1 MATMTTAASDATTE
15 LAMMAGATVL
25 ASLTVPGRPERVA
38 EVRRLVRR
46 ALGDASPLAETAV
59 LLASELATNA
69 VLHSASG
76 QPGGSATVLITEIG
90 GGVRVEVAD
99 GGSGLCAPVVR
110 GDIYASEGHGLFL
123 VQSLADQWGYVR
135 DETGTTVW
143 FWLSYPAV

>member
-25 ASLTVPGRPERVA
+25 GSLTVPGHPEQVA
-38 EVRRLVRR
+38 GVRRFVRR
-46 ALGDASPLAETAV
+46 MVGDASPMAETAV

-76 QPGGSATVLITEIG
+76 QPGGSATVLIAEIG

-99 GGSGLCAPVVR
+99 EGSDHCAPVVR

-143 FWLSYPAV
+143 FWLSYPAA

>member
-1 MATMTTAASDATTE
+1 MATMTTAASDANTE

-38 EVRRLVRR
+38 EVRRFVRR
-46 ALGDASPLAETAV
+46 VVGDASPMVDTAV
-59 LLASELATNA
+59 LLVSELATNA
-69 VLHSASG
+69 VVHSASG

-99 GGSGLCAPVVR
+99 EGSDHCAPVVR

-143 FWLSYPAV
+143 FWLSYPAA

>member
-1 MATMTTAASDATTE
+1 MATMTTAASEATAE

-38 EVRRLVRR
+38 EVRRFVRR
-46 ALGDASPLAETAV
+46 VTGDASPMADTAV
-59 LLASELATNA
+59 LLASELVTNA

-76 QPGGSATVLITEIG
+76 RPGGSATILITEIG
-90 GGVRVEVAD
+90 GGLRVEVAD
-99 GGSGLCAPVVR
+99 EGSDQSAPVVR

-123 VQSLADQWGYVR
+123 VQSLAEQWGYVR

-143 FWLSYPAV
+143 FWLSYPAA

>member
-1 MATMTTAASDATTE
+1 MATVSTAASEATAE

-25 ASLTVPGRPERVA
+25 GSLTVPGHPGQVA

-46 ALGDASPLAETAV
+46 LVGDASPMADTAV
-59 LLASELATNA
+59 LLVSELATNA

-99 GGSGLCAPVVR
+99 AGSDHCAPVVR

-135 DETGTTVW
+135 DEAGTTVW
-143 FWLSYPAV
+143 FWLGYPAA

>member
-38 EVRRLVRR
+38 DVRRLVRR

-99 GGSGLCAPVVR
+99 GGSDLCAPVVR
-110 GDIYASEGHGLFL
+110 GDIYASQGHGLFL

-143 FWLSYPAV
+143 FWLSYPAA

>member
-38 EVRRLVRR
+38 DVRRLVRR

-99 GGSGLCAPVVR
+99 GGSDLCAPVVR

-143 FWLSYPAV
+143 FWLSYPAA

>member
-15 LAMMAGATVL
+15 LAMMAGAAVL

-38 EVRRLVRR
+38 EVRRLVRYVVG
-46 ALGDASPLAETAV
+46 AASPIADTAA
-59 LLASELATNA
+59 LLVSELATNA
-69 VLHSASG
+69 VLHTASG

-99 GGSGLCAPVVR
+99 EGSDQSAPVVL

-143 FWLSYPAV
+143 FWLGYPAA

>member
-1 MATMTTAASDATTE
+1 MATMTTAASDATVE
-15 LAMMAGATVL
+15 LAMMAGGTVL
-25 ASLTVPGRPERVA
+25 ASLTVPGHPEQVA
-38 EVRRLVRR
+38 GVRRFVRR
-46 ALGDASPLAETAV
+46 MVGDASPMADTAV
-59 LLASELATNA
+59 LLVSELAANA

-99 GGSGLCAPVVR
+99 EGSDQSAPAVR

-143 FWLSYPAV
+143 FWLGYPAA

>member
-143 FWLSYPAV
+143 FWLSYPAA

>member
-1 MATMTTAASDATTE
+1 MATITTAASDATTE

-25 ASLTVPGRPERVA
+25 GSLTVPGHPEQVA

-46 ALGDASPLAETAV
+46 VVGDASPMADTAV
-59 LLASELATNA
+59 LLVSELATNA

-99 GGSGLCAPVVR
+99 EGSDQSAPAVR

-143 FWLSYPAV
+143 FWLSYPAA

>member
-99 GGSGLCAPVVR
+99 RGSDLCAPVVR

-143 FWLSYPAV
+143 FWLSYPAA

>member
-1 MATMTTAASDATTE
+1 MATMTTAASEATAE

-38 EVRRLVRR
+38 EVRRFVRR
-46 ALGDASPLAETAV
+46 VAGDGSPMAETAA
-59 LLASELATNA
+59 LLVSELATNA
-69 VLHSASG
+69 VLHTASG
-76 QPGGSATVLITEIG
+76 RPGGTATVLITEIG
-90 GGVRVEVAD
+90 GGLRVEVAD
-99 GGSGLCAPVVR
+99 GGSDQSAPVVR

-143 FWLSYPAV
+143 FWLSYPAA

>member
-1 MATMTTAASDATTE
+1 MTTATSDTTTE

-38 EVRRLVRR
+38 EVRRFVRR
-46 ALGDASPLAETAV
+46 VVGDASPMADTAM
-59 LLASELATNA
+59 LLVSELATNA

-76 QPGGSATVLITEIG
+76 RPGGSATVLITEIG

-99 GGSGLCAPVVR
+99 EGSDQSAPVVR

-143 FWLSYPAV
+143 FWLTYPAA

>member
-1 MATMTTAASDATTE
+1 MAPMTTAASDTTTE

-38 EVRRLVRR
+38 DVRRLVRR

-99 GGSGLCAPVVR
+99 GGSDLCAPVVR

-143 FWLSYPAV
+143 FWLSYPAA

>member
-1 MATMTTAASDATTE
+1 MATMTTAASDATAE

-25 ASLTVPGRPERVA
+25 ASLTVPGRPEQVA
-38 EVRRLVRR
+38 EVRRFVRR
-46 ALGDASPLAETAV
+46 TVGDASPMAETAM

-76 QPGGSATVLITEIG
+76 RAEGSATVLITEVG
-90 GGVRVEVAD
+90 GGLRVEVAD
-99 GGSGLCAPVVR
+99 EGSDQSAPVVR

-123 VQSLADQWGYVR
+123 VESLADQWGYVR

-143 FWLSYPAV
+143 FWLSYPAA

>member
-1 MATMTTAASDATTE
+1 MATTTTAASEATVE
-15 LAMMAGATVL
+15 LAMMAGGTVL
-25 ASLTVPGRPERVA
+25 ASLTVPGHREQVA
-38 EVRRLVRR
+38 GVRRFVRR
-46 ALGDASPLAETAV
+46 MVGDASPMAETAA

-99 GGSGLCAPVVR
+99 EGSAQSAPVVR

-143 FWLSYPAV
+143 FWLSYPAA

>member
-1 MATMTTAASDATTE
+1 MAD
-15 LAMMAGATVL
+15 
-25 ASLTVPGRPERVA
+25 
-38 EVRRLVRR
+38 
-46 ALGDASPLAETAV
+46 TAV
-59 LLASELATNA
+59 LLVSELATNA

-99 GGSGLCAPVVR
+99 EGSDQSAPAVR

-143 FWLSYPAV
+143 FWLGYQAG

>member
-1 MATMTTAASDATTE
+1 MATMTTAASDATVE
-15 LAMMAGATVL
+15 LTTMAGGTVL
-25 ASLTVPGRPERVA
+25 ASLTVPGHPEQVA

-46 ALGDASPLAETAV
+46 VVGDASPMADTAV
-59 LLASELATNA
+59 LLVSELATNA

-99 GGSGLCAPVVR
+99 GGSEKSAPVVR

-135 DETGTTVW
+135 DEAGTTVW
-143 FWLSYPAV
+143 FWLGYPAA